1 MFMTK
6 KNLTLLLSVVAV
18 VESTL
23 QLLIAVMGI
32 LAALITV
39 AFVIGALSGVFITYY
54 LLASE
59 DS

>member
-18 VESTL
+18 VESTV

-32 LAALITV
+32 IAVT
-39 AFVIGALSGVFITYY
+39 FVVGALSGAFITYY
-54 LLASE
+54 MLAHE